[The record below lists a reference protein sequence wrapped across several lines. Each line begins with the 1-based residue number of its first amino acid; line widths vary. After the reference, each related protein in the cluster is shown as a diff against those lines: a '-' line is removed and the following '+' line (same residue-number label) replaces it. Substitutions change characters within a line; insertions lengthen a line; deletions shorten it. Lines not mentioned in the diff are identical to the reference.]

1 MKTEKEN
8 KVQPKK
14 KGDVLKRYR
23 NAAAVISIF
32 FVLIT
37 GIFLRADI
45 ISYASARDN
54 LQQEINHYY
63 YRGWKIKTLRHNFLS
78 THSDKTI
85 LSYAKTQLGGKEVAQ
100 FRDLLHQEIDLQK
113 SKRREIVS
121 QKARAASIFYIDQIQ
136 QDTEELETYF
146 EDFEEGMDEE
156 NLYTA
161 EWAISN
167 IEEEITEL
175 SKQQEEDIQREIEK
189 KIGLMDDI
197 AFLGGLYGI
206 DLNSSLDD
214 KIESYE
220 SKDMEP
226 IETFI
231 AMDSVIEG
239 SKEELLDAI
248 ETRGGQASPD
258 GKRIVIDI
266 SSQHLYM
273 IENDAIIYDMP
284 ASTGV
289 YHHATVPGEFEV
301 LEKIDMAWGYYEIWM
316 PYWMTIYYAGSSAN
330 GIHGIPISPSG
341 QRWSHWEQV
350 VGVRPIT
357 YGCVMPKDRDAEKL
371 YEWASVGTPVSIF
384 Y

>member
-1 MKTEKEN
+1 MEKTKATKAESERKN
-8 KVQPKK
+8 DALRP
-14 KGDVLKRYR
+14 YR
-23 NAAAVISIF
+23 NAAAVISIIF
-32 FVLIT
+32 LLIT

-45 ISYASARDN
+45 LSYASARDN
-54 LQQEINHYY
+54 LQQEIDYYY
-63 YRGWKIKTLRHNFLS
+63 YRGWKINTLRHNFS
-78 THSDKTI
+78 SAHSDKTV
-85 LSYAKTQLGGKEVAQ
+85 LSYTKTQLGGKEVSQ

-113 SKRREIVS
+113 AKRRETVS
-121 QKARAASIFYIDQIQ
+121 QKARAASIFYIKQIQ
-136 QDTEELETYF
+136 QDTKQLETYF

-156 NLYTA
+156 NLYTV

-167 IEEEITEL
+167 IEEEISEL
-175 SKQQEEDIQREIEK
+175 SKMQEEDIQREIER
-189 KIGLMDDI
+189 KISLMDDI
-197 AFLGGLYGI
+197 AFLGSLYGI
-206 DLNSSLDD
+206 DLNSSVD
-214 KIESYE
+214 KIEGYKST
-220 SKDMEP
+220 DMEP

-231 AMDSVIEG
+231 AMDSVIKD
-239 SKEELLDAI
+239 SKEELLTAI
-248 ETRGGQASPD
+248 KTRGGEASPD

-266 SSQHLYM
+266 SAQHLYM

-341 QRWSHWEQV
+341 ERWSHWEQV

-357 YGCVMPKDRDAEKL
+357 YGCVMPKDKDAERL
-371 YEWASVGTPVSIF
+371 YEWANVGTPVSIF